1 MPDKPYTQEEA
12 NQFIID
18 AHSDLETLKTK
29 VAETPELVHAYNQE
43 TIESALGA
51 AGHMARRD
59 IAQFLLENGAQL
71 ELATAAMMGML
82 EHVREQLEADPS
94 LALSGGAHNIPVAA
108 HANMSDDP
116 AMLQLLWEHGAEELL
131 KSQIAWAIGFNKL
144 KAVRWLLEHGADAST
159 AEIMGK
165 PAKEA
170 LTERGLDEML
180 ALLAEFE

>member
-1 MPDKPYTQEEA
+1 MQDKTYTQEEG

-18 AHSDLETLKTK
+18 AHSNLELVKEK
-29 VAETPELVHAYNQE
+29 AAANPELVHAYNPE

-59 IAQFLLENGAQL
+59 IAQFLLDQGAEL

-82 EHVREQLEADPS
+82 DDVRKKLEADPA

-108 HANMSDDP
+108 HANMSDLP
-116 AMLQLLWEHGAEELL
+116 EMQQLLWEHGAGELL
-131 KSQIAWAIGFNKL
+131 KAEAAWAVGFNKL
-144 KAVRWLLEHGADAST
+144 HAARWLLERGADLSEAQ
-159 AEIMGK
+159 IMGK
-165 PAKEA
+165 PAKEV
-170 LTERGLDEML
+170 LEERGMTEML